1 MNTRIFT
8 RVWELLHIIVLQ
20 FVGCLLSSSMM
31 ELVATSSK
39 RTYVTHH
46 AFQVC
51 CSQSPCPHCRPLL
64 TCASPGDT
72 ILKGRYGSGSVG
84 SLCPGAPKVLFEP
97 SEHLCEVWYYM
108 WFCPPS
114 YHLVGLL
121 LCPSMWGIFFQHSPV
136 NDCLSVN
143 CNFVVLAEDECMS
156 FYYAIVFVPHVTPY
170 ISVMKAV
177 PRFKLQL
184 SLNCL

>member
-1 MNTRIFT
+1 MR
-8 RVWELLHIIVLQ
+8 
-20 FVGCLLSSSMM
+20 
-31 ELVATSSK
+31 TSS
-39 RTYVTHH
+39 YNCSP
-46 AFQVC
+46 VC
-51 CSQSPCPHCRPLL
+51 GLSAQWLYDGASGNLLQEDLCHTPCLPSLLQSESLSPLQATADL
-64 TCASPGDT
+64 CLHRRHYTQS
-72 ILKGRYGSGSVG
+72 RSGSGSVG

-108 WFCPPS
+108 WFYPPS

-121 LCPSMWGIFFQHSPV
+121 LCPSMWGVFFQHSPV

-143 CNFVVLAEDECMS
+143 CNFGVLAEDECMF
-156 FYYAIVFVPHVTPY
+156 FYYTIVFVPHVTPY

-177 PRFKLQL
+177 SRFKCQL